1 MANVVSETLAVTG
14 CLEARQVRSVGNV
27 VSGTLAMS
35 MTDCQEAR
43 QVKNVGNVV
52 LGTLGMSVVGWNTG
66 HNRSAGSHTGETGKA
81 VSATVD
87 YHACS
92 QLHEECNHPTTN
104 CTCIDL

>member
-1 MANVVSETLAVTG
+1 M
-14 CLEARQVRSVGNV
+14 

-66 HNRSAGSHTGETGKA
+66 HHRSAGTLGMSVVGGILAITGGQEHW
-81 VSATVD
+81 V
-87 YHACS
+87 
-92 QLHEECNHPTTN
+92 
-104 CTCIDL
+104 